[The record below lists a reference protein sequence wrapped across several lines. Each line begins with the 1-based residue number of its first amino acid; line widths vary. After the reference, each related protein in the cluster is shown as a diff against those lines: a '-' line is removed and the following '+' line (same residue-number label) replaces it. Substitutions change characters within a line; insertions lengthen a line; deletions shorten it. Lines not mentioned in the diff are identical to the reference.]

1 MLCCRSKRNRQMESA
16 SELVRIIFMRGR
28 QKTQR
33 ICLPLFAKNNDW
45 HSHHH
50 EAWSL
55 FGIHYSSSGSSISQK
70 SHRMNTQITILLFE
84 YSNYIITTWL
94 LPNVV
99 VFWRNGY
106 VVVILTILYVHSRP
120 KDRKLC
126 NNHFR
131 KFVWI
136 LLFLQMKKITYL

>member
-1 MLCCRSKRNRQMESA
+1 MKSA

-106 VVVILTILYVHSRP
+106 VVVILTILYVVD
-120 KDRKLC
+120 KKTENC
-126 NNHFR
+126 VINNHLR

>member
-1 MLCCRSKRNRQMESA
+1 MKSA

-106 VVVILTILYVHSRP
+106 VVVMNDFVRSRP
-120 KDRKLC
+120 NDRKLC

>member
-1 MLCCRSKRNRQMESA
+1 MLCCHSNRNRQMESA

-94 LPNVV
+94 LPNVQGV
-99 VFWRNGY
+99 RVTFHLFQKAITSSKIDLEQKFLLVSANHG
-106 VVVILTILYVHSRP
+106 RP
-120 KDRKLC
+120 FHLR
-126 NNHFR
+126 
-131 KFVWI
+131 
-136 LLFLQMKKITYL
+136 